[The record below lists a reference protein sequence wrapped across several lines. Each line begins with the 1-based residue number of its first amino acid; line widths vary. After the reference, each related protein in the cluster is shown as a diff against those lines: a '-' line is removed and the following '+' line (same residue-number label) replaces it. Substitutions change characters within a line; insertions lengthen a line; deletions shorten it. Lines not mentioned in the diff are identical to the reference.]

1 MKYIVYITICTANNK
16 FYIGVHQTENPEVFD
31 GYIGCGVR
39 VSVPNSYKKSKTPF
53 QYAVN
58 KYGVDAFK
66 RITLR
71 VFENKEDAFMLES
84 QLVDEEFIK
93 RPDTY
98 NIKLG
103 GEGGCP
109 EILKRKVYM
118 YDLSGVFVRE
128 FDTVYECNKFF
139 HPNAKSGGH
148 IPRAIKLGH
157 VINGYQFSYEK
168 LPYMK
173 CYNRKHGSHKPI
185 KVGRYDSDWNLL
197 EIYDSVT
204 SCRMAGYNNI
214 TRALKQKI
222 KCKGFFFD
230 YIKE

>member
-39 VSVPNSYKKSKTPF
+39 VNVPNSYKKSKTPF

-109 EILKRKVYM
+109 ETLKRKVYM

-139 HPNAKSGGH
+139 YPNAKSGGH

-157 VINGYQFSYEK
+157 IINNYQFSYEK

-173 CYNRKHGSHKPI
+173 CYNRKHGSHEPI
-185 KVGRYDSDWNLL
+185 KVGRYDSD
-197 EIYDSVT
+197 
-204 SCRMAGYNNI
+204 
-214 TRALKQKI
+214 
-222 KCKGFFFD
+222 
-230 YIKE
+230 